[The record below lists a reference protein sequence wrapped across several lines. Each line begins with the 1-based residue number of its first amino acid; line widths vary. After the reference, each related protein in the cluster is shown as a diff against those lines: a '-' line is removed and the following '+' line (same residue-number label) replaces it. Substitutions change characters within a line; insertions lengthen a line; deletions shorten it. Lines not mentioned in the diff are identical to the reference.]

1 MISQDDTIFGK
12 KETEAAVTQEVQPVY
27 LHTQQRTVQITQTCA
42 AAKAS
47 KQLEFICQTAC
58 GLAVKISTPLR
69 VLFFPVDICAISK
82 QKLVTQVNTVV
93 LQSKSFEI
101 IYRINFSRRGSS
113 IVNTTLEQIFFV
125 HTYIFDEII
134 EFNKGQGHYYFE
146 AFYYMQF
153 LFLKALVIR

>member
-101 IYRINFSRRGSS
+101 IYRINFSQRGSS
-113 IVNTTLEQIFFV
+113 IVNTTNKFHSRFFFV
-125 HTYIFDEII
+125 HTYLTKSLSLTKGRATTTLKLFII
-134 EFNKGQGHYYFE
+134 CNSYF
-146 AFYYMQF
+146 
-153 LFLKALVIR
+153 LRLW